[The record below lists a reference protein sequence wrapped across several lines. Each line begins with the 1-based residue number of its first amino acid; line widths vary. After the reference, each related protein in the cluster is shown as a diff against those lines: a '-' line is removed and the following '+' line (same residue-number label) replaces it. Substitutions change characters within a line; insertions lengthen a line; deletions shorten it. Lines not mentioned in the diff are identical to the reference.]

1 MPQLALLG
9 GTPVR
14 SKPFPPWPQFDDAER
29 RQLTE
34 VLESGQWGGFPF
46 PNIKAREFGHRFAA
60 AQTARHGLA
69 VANGTVAIEIALKA
83 AGVKPGDEVIVP
95 AYTWD
100 GTAGAVMFAGGVPV
114 FVDSDPESYC
124 LDPGQLEAA
133 LSPRTRAIVPVHLG
147 MNMADMDAIGA
158 FARRHN
164 LAVIED
170 CAHAHGAQ
178 WKGQGAGSLGDLGTF
193 SFQTSKLMTAGEGG
207 GIVSTSQELA
217 ERCEVLIN
225 CGRSS
230 EADTFGYRAVGH
242 NYRMSDFQAA
252 ILLAQLA
259 RLDEQTARREA
270 NAAHLEACLKSIAG
284 VQPVKRDTRQTR
296 RAIYQYVLRYSPE
309 AFGGAHRDSF
319 IAALEAEGIPAEGP
333 FYEAVYRSPRFPA
346 PPGSWR
352 ALPCPVAE
360 RAAYEES
367 VWIPH
372 WVLLGGRA
380 DVEDVAAA
388 VDKIRKHCAELP
400 PGGTPRLRR

>member
-1 MPQLALLG
+1 MSALALLSG
-9 GTPVR
+9 PPLR
-14 SKPFPPWPQFDDAER
+14 PIPFPRWPQFNDVER
-29 RQLTE
+29 RQLLE
-34 VLESGQWGGFPF
+34 VLESGKWGGYPF
-46 PNIKAREFGHRFAA
+46 PNSKAREFGSRFAQA
-60 AQTARHGLA
+60 HSAHYGLA

-83 AGVKPGDEVIVP
+83 IGLKPGDEVIVP

-100 GTAGAVMFAGGVPV
+100 GTAGAVMFAGGIPV
-114 FVDSDPESYC
+114 FVDSDPETYC
-124 LDPGQLEAA
+124 LDPTLLNAA
-133 LSPRTRAIVPVHLG
+133 VSPRTRAIIPVHLG
-147 MNMADMDAIGA
+147 MNMADMDAITG
-158 FARRHN
+158 FAATHK
-164 LAVIED
+164 LSVIED

-178 WKGQGAGSLGDLGTF
+178 WHGCGAGSLGNLGAF

-207 GIVSTSQELA
+207 GIITNSQELA

-242 NYRMSDFQAA
+242 NYRMTDFQAGL
-252 ILLAQLA
+252 LLAQLG
-259 RLDEQTARREA
+259 RLEEQTTHREA
-270 NAAHLEACLKSIAG
+270 NAAYLETCLAAIGG
-284 VQPVKRDTRQTR
+284 VTPLKRDPRQTR

-309 AFGGAHRDSF
+309 AFGGAPRDTF
-319 IAALEAEGIPAEGP
+319 VAALEAEGIPAEGP

-372 WVLLGGRA
+372 WVLLGERA
-380 DVEDVAAA
+380 DVEDVAKA
-388 VDKIRKHCAELP
+388 VDKIRRHAKELP
-400 PGGTPRLRR
+400 GGIHRLRR

>member
-1 MPQLALLG
+1 MCALALVDG
-9 GTPVR
+9 CPVR
-14 SKPFPPWPQFDDAER
+14 TTPFPRWPHYNDVER
-29 RQLTE
+29 RQLLE
-34 VLESGQWGGFPF
+34 VLESGAWGGYPF
-46 PNIKAREFGHRFAA
+46 PNSKARDFGHRFAKA
-60 AQTARHGLA
+60 HSAHYGLA

-83 AGVKPGDEVIVP
+83 VGLKPGDEVIVP

-114 FVDSDPESYC
+114 FVDSDPETYC
-124 LDPGQLEAA
+124 IDPGGLEAA
-133 LSPRTRAIVPVHLG
+133 VSPRTRAIIPVHLG
-147 MNMADMDAIGA
+147 MNMADMDAIIG
-158 FARRHN
+158 FAAAHK

-178 WKGQGAGSLGDLGTF
+178 WHKCGAGSIGDLGTF
-193 SFQTSKLMTAGEGG
+193 SFQSSKLMTAGEGG
-207 GIVSTSQELA
+207 GIITNNQELA

-242 NYRMSDFQAA
+242 NYRMTDFQAG
-252 ILLAQLA
+252 ILLAQLD
-259 RLDEQTARREA
+259 RLDEQTSHRES
-270 NAAHLEACLKSIAG
+270 NAAYLETCLAAIGG
-284 VQPVKRDTRQTR
+284 VTPLKRDPRQTR
-296 RAIYQYVLRYSPE
+296 RAIYQFVLRYSPE
-309 AFGGAHRDSF
+309 AFGGATRDTF
-319 IAALEAEGIPAEGP
+319 VAALEAEGIPAEGP

-372 WVLLGGRA
+372 WVLLGNRL
-380 DVEDVAAA
+380 DVEDVAKA
-388 VDKIRKHCAELP
+388 VDKIRKHSHELP
-400 PGGTPRLRR
+400 GGIHRLRR